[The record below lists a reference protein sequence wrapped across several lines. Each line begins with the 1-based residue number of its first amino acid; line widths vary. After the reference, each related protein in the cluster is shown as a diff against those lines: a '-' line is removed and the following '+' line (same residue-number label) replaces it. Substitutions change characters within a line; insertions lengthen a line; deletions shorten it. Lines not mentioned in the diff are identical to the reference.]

1 MSFTGICEDGGKT
14 SECDLIK
21 LTVDAA
27 DASQRLDRYLVS
39 KLEGRS
45 RSVIQAWIKLERVL
59 VDGLAAK
66 AGYSIRPGDEIE
78 IDPPPVEPSQLL
90 PEPIALNIV
99 YEDEWLVVVDKPAG
113 IVVHPG
119 AGVSHGTLA
128 NALLYH
134 FRQLSQGGTERPGIV
149 HRLDKATSGLLV
161 VAKNE
166 QVHEDLAG
174 QFRRRE
180 VEKHY
185 SALVYGHL
193 EKKKGVIQVPVGRD
207 TSVRTRISTRSRKLR
222 EAITEYEVLRQLKY
236 FSLLRVVLHTGR
248 THQIRVHLQHLN
260 HPVVGDETYGGEPR
274 RFLGGLAAS
283 AALAREI
290 ARLGRHFLHAGFL
303 AFQHPVRRER
313 VNFESPLPSELAQ
326 FLARLE

>member
-1 MSFTGICEDGGKT
+1 MT
-14 SECDLIK
+14 LIK
-21 LTVDAA
+21 LTVDPA
-27 DASQRLDRYLVS
+27 DAYRRLDQYLAAN
-39 KLEGRS
+39 LEGRS
-45 RSVIQAWIKLERVL
+45 RSAIQVWIKAGRVR
-59 VDGLAAK
+59 VDGQVTK
-66 AGYSIRPGDEIE
+66 AGYSVRPGEVVE

-90 PEPIALNIV
+90 AEPIPLNIV

-113 IVVHPG
+113 MVVHPG

-134 FRQLSQGGTERPGIV
+134 FQQLSQGGTERPGIV

-166 QVHEDLAG
+166 QVHEALAG

-185 SALVYGHL
+185 EALVYGHL
-193 EKKKGVIQVPVGRD
+193 ERKKGVVQVPLGRD
-207 TSVRTRISTRSRKLR
+207 TAMRTRISTRSRRLR
-222 EAITEYEVLRQLKY
+222 EAVTEYEVMRELRY
-236 FSLLRVVLHTGR
+236 FSLLHVVLHTGR
-248 THQIRVHLQHLN
+248 THQIRVHLQHLK

-274 RFLGGLAAS
+274 RFLRGLPAS
-283 AALAREI
+283 AALAKEVTS
-290 ARLGRHFLHAGFL
+290 LGRHFLHAGFL

-313 VNFESPLPSELAQ
+313 VSFESPLPSELAE